1 MNSITFYFSQPVPF
15 VLAAMVTAT
24 LLLYAALNVSRHA
37 RLLQAC
43 RLGWAGFAAMVVCMV
58 AWFKGQAY
66 GLDAA
71 PKPVQWQLGLALA
84 SGALLARV
92 TLLRANEL
100 AQTQGLEL
108 ARLERFVRW
117 QLGVAAVLL
126 GGAALLRWLASAF
139 PFAGH
144 ACCP

>member
-1 MNSITFYFSQPVPF
+1 MNSITFYVSQAVPF

-24 LLLYAALNVSRHA
+24 VLLYAAVSVSRHA

-43 RLGWAGFAAMVVCMV
+43 GLAWAGFAAMVVCMV
-58 AWFKGQAY
+58 VWFKGQAY

-71 PKPVQWQLGLALA
+71 PRPVQWQLGLVLA

-100 AQTQGLEL
+100 AQTKGLGL
-108 ARLERFVRW
+108 ARLQRFVRW

-126 GGAALLRWLASAF
+126 GGAALLRWLTSPF
-139 PFAGH
+139 PFTGP